1 MRATRLRSCRR
12 GNNRAME
19 KLSPIYPETD
29 GWDDAANENPKVRWT
44 KRIILLISVLFFI
57 PCVWVYFR
65 YVPWRLTEEFPSGAR
80 AVYYV
85 DQYDYWFKNKRML
98 KMPVSG
104 SPYML
109 YDSKKE
115 IVLKASKIDHHKIVD
130 KVVDRLNRYPFG
142 FLEELTEAKESH
154 LVEYSINAIT
164 QLPPPDDPELAKR
177 TLSLYFKHYP
187 QYGCCLKYD
196 IDRSVYRI
204 LDSGSVPSYMLIPT
218 IISAIKDGLAS
229 ADDRSLILLIAKKY
243 TSEPGSE
250 ICANKYADERKR
262 TISLLIDATADD
274 DPFVRSVSLRALGIL
289 GSAET
294 LPVIRAAFNDEQ
306 KFVRYDN
313 MIALFLLMSHKALDA
328 PQLEMILLEALRN
341 ENSDV
346 RINSA
351 ISLLDH
357 KTDVKT
363 VVPVLLNLLSD
374 NDKTVR
380 AKAAELLGTIRAPDA
395 SSELMRLL
403 TDEQWVVRRTAACSL
418 GKIGSSNAV
427 PKLLRLLSDKEWVV
441 RASAADALGEIGA
454 LDALPDLKRALE
466 VENEEYAIEYIKK
479 AILKLT
485 DAQTAAEQLEA
496 ESDSQPDSQSVV
508 LPDAGDS
515 IPPVIAPSEPVAVE
529 E

>member
-1 MRATRLRSCRR
+1 
-12 GNNRAME
+12 
-19 KLSPIYPETD
+19 
-29 GWDDAANENPKVRWT
+29 
-44 KRIILLISVLFFI
+44 
-57 PCVWVYFR
+57 
-65 YVPWRLTEEFPSGAR
+65 
-80 AVYYV
+80 
-85 DQYDYWFKNKRML
+85 
-98 KMPVSG
+98 
-104 SPYML
+104 
-109 YDSKKE
+109 
-115 IVLKASKIDHHKIVD
+115 
-130 KVVDRLNRYPFG
+130 
-142 FLEELTEAKESH
+142 
-154 LVEYSINAIT
+154 
-164 QLPPPDDPELAKR
+164 
-177 TLSLYFKHYP
+177 
-187 QYGCCLKYD
+187 
-196 IDRSVYRI
+196 
-204 LDSGSVPSYMLIPT
+204 
-218 IISAIKDGLAS
+218 
-229 ADDRSLILLIAKKY
+229 
-243 TSEPGSE
+243 
-250 ICANKYADERKR
+250 
-262 TISLLIDATADD
+262 
-274 DPFVRSVSLRALGIL
+274 
-289 GSAET
+289 
-294 LPVIRAAFNDEQ
+294 
-306 KFVRYDN
+306 
-313 MIALFLLMSHKALDA
+313 MSHKALDA

-529 E
+529 EYMSRRVEE